1 MLVPVMTF
9 LTCSPLVV
17 AGLAA
22 TAFLCIILY
31 LIWQFRFDRIGRV
44 AGIILVCVIGYS
56 SLFTLASASVD
67 PMTNAV
73 LIMLQLPLR
82 LILPVLSFLF
92 ILLYIG
98 EIDRISPR
106 MIAITCLFPAII
118 LVTALTLP
126 LHDLF
131 VSGITHTII
140 DGRLIFTFT
149 PGPFFWMSHGYSL
162 ILIIAGGSLALSRF
176 VRSPSVYRIQ
186 IAAIL
191 CAFVLPYFMNAG
203 IILFPTSE
211 ISVMFVIA
219 GFALTAIALYVATL
233 HYQFLT
239 LTPVA
244 MPVLFD
250 RMTDG
255 VIITNVENRI
265 VDVNPA
271 AARIIGKDRNT
282 ILGTP
287 LKSSV
292 PGLAHM
298 ERPPEEDLAVPV
310 TLALPVAGQ
319 PRYFDLRYIPIR
331 GSNQHNGGQILVLHD
346 THSRHLVEVQLQKSN
361 EILQMLIS
369 VTRHDIRNKLMILH
383 GYNQLAER
391 IVTDERVR
399 DYLKTQGD
407 AVHAIESQIEFTRDY
422 QELGISAPAWQDV
435 HGIIAQ
441 ATAQLDRKGITVVND
456 TRGLSVYA
464 DSMLEKV
471 FYNLMENAIRHGT
484 TVTTI
489 EIHSERTPDG
499 LVIVV
504 HDDGIGI
511 PADEK
516 DLIFTKGYG
525 KNTGLGLFFTREILA
540 LTGCRIEECGSPGQG
555 ARFCIQVPEG
565 AFRFARVPGD
575 STAAE
580 PVPPGRI
587 PPD

>member
-1 MLVPVMTF
+1 MTF

-22 TAFLCIILY
+22 TVFLCIILY
-31 LIWQFRFDRIGRV
+31 LTWQFRSVRIGRV

-56 SLFTLASASVD
+56 SLFTLALASVD
-67 PMTNAV
+67 PTTNAV
-73 LIMLQLPLR
+73 LIMLQLPFR

-131 VSGITHTII
+131 VSGITPTII

-149 PGPFFWMSHGYSL
+149 PGPFFWLSHGYSL

-191 CAFVLPYFMNAG
+191 CAFVFPYFMNAG

-211 ISVMFVIA
+211 ISVMLVIA

-250 RMTDG
+250 RMADG
-255 VIITNVENRI
+255 VIIVNGENRI

-271 AARIIGKDRNT
+271 ASRIIGKDRNT
-282 ILGTP
+282 IIGTP

-292 PGLAHM
+292 PGLAQVK
-298 ERPPEEDLAVPV
+298 RPPEEDLTVPV

-331 GSNQHNGGQILVLHD
+331 GANKHTGGQILVLHD
-346 THSRHLVEVQLQKSN
+346 THSRHLVEVQLHKSN

-369 VTRHDIRNKLMILH
+369 VTRHDIRNKLMILQ

-407 AVHAIESQIEFTRDY
+407 AVHVIESQIEFTRDY

-441 ATAQLDRKGITVVND
+441 AIAQLDRKGITIVND

-464 DSMLEKV
+464 DPMLEKV
-471 FYNLMENAIRHGT
+471 FYNLMENAIRHGM

-489 EIHSERTPDG
+489 KIHGERTPDG
-499 LVIVV
+499 LVIIV

-516 DLIFTKGYG
+516 ELIFTKGYG

-540 LTGCRIEECGSPGQG
+540 LTGCRIEECGTPGQS
-555 ARFCIQVPEG
+555 ARFCIHVPEG
-565 AFRFARVPGD
+565 AFRFASVPGD

-580 PVPPGRI
+580 PVLPGRI